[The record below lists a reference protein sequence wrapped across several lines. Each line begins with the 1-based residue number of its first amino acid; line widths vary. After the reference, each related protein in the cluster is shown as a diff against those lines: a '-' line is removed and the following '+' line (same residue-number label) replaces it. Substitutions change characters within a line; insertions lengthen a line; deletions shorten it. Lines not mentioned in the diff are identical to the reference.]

1 MALVTVSLAVLVAEE
16 MENEGRDDRKMANA
30 LSSSSSSL
38 VFLLLDYSRGLC
50 REENEIK

>member
-30 LSSSSSSL
+30 LSSSSL